1 MPEIVVAALKN
12 NLRLTTWRFFRA
24 NHVNSDWAMLN
35 TLIDLFQAIF
45 VIIDYL
51 RENNGRIIIS
61 WPSNIWFILQGRI

>member
-1 MPEIVVAALKN
+1 
-12 NLRLTTWRFFRA
+12 
-24 NHVNSDWAMLN
+24 MLN

-61 WPSNIWFILQGRI
+61 